1 MKIGIIDSNRNCY
14 VTDPDIER
22 RVIGDAGH
30 VVLYQAASADTLPD
44 DVRDCDGLIS
54 WHLVPLDAAFINS
67 LRRCKG
73 IVRAAVG
80 FDNIDLDAARQRG
93 IPIANVPDYGTDEVA
108 DHALAMS
115 LSLLRRLSRGHDV
128 VSRGSWDWREV
139 GPLPRLRELHVGIVG
154 CGRIGMATALRFKAF
169 GCRVSIF
176 DPYLRSGTEK
186 SIGVEREETLDQLL
200 SAVDLVSIH
209 TPLTEETRHLIG
221 ARELR
226 MLEGKYLVNTARGPI
241 IDSDALCSALAH
253 DTLSG
258 VALDVYEDETKAIPS
273 IMQNRH
279 DVLLSPHVAF
289 YSEAALPELRAK
301 AAQVLTEMLAHG
313 WHRNVV

>member
-22 RVIGDAGH
+22 RIIGETAS
-30 VVLYQAASADTLPD
+30 VTLYQAASADALPD

-54 WHLVPLDAAFINS
+54 WHLVPLDAAFIGS
-67 LRRCKG
+67 LRRCRG

-80 FDNIDLDAARQRG
+80 FDNIDLEAARRHG
-93 IPIANVPDYGTDEVA
+93 IAVANVPDYGTDEVA
-108 DHALAMS
+108 DHALAMA
-115 LSLLRRLSRGHDV
+115 LSLLRRLVRGHEV
-128 VSRGSWDWREV
+128 VARGSWDWREV
-139 GPLPRLRELHVGIVG
+139 GSLPRLRELHVGVVG
-154 CGRIGMATALRFKAF
+154 CGRIGMAVALRFKAL

-186 SIGVEREETLDQLL
+186 SIGVERLETLDQLL
-200 SAVDLVSIH
+200 CSVDLISIH
-209 TPLTEETRHLIG
+209 TPLTDETRHLIG
-221 ARELR
+221 AREMR

-241 IDSDALCSALAH
+241 VDGDALCSALAN
-253 DTLSG
+253 DALKG
-258 VALDVYEDETKAIPS
+258 VALDVYEDETKPIPQ
-273 IMQNRH
+273 IMQGRH

-301 AAQVLTEMLAHG
+301 AAQIASELATHG
-313 WHRNVV
+313 WHRNVL